1 MRSEGSVLRFQAQ
14 PQEFHPTEIYRPDPE
29 TCDLL
34 DFTQKGTPI
43 PLGGRIVKYL
53 DRCGYRYDNGSFYI
67 FNGRYY
73 EKVSEDDLSREIT
86 ESVAFHPRNILLS
99 RNFKKD
105 VISQVKDSCPVF
117 GRDDVPDSFME
128 DPRYDGWLIPF
139 ENGIYNVER
148 DELVPFSPY
157 IFFNRILHAR
167 YVPNDQHPV
176 EEIYRSIFPDD
187 ATRDF
192 FYLAVGYTLYSHT
205 LNPPALFVL
214 LGPGETGKSAILH
227 TLKTILGPDVTT
239 SLDPVQLSTQFA
251 VVELRNKVA
260 NLCTEAAMVRSWGK
274 GNVDGNIL
282 KKLSS
287 GETYSIDRK
296 GTSRVDFTNEAKM
309 WFAANDMPNF
319 GDSSS
324 GMMRRVH
331 ILPCLERQDSSMMI
345 YDLMCAPEALS
356 WLAFKALKAYV
367 LFRMEGRMEFVDPP
381 QMKRFSEEFSTQD
394 SLMDFLSSIHED
406 INDRSGIAD
415 KLNGKL
421 TSELYD
427 EYKEYVLDSG
437 RTNPL
442 GRRSFTNRICLEYN
456 LTMLKESYRKDG
468 SGSVSSRNRFV
479 KR

>member
-1 MRSEGSVLRFQAQ
+1 M
-14 PQEFHPTEIYRPDPE
+14 
-29 TCDLL
+29 
-34 DFTQKGTPI
+34 
-43 PLGGRIVKYL
+43 KYL
-53 DRCGYRYDNGSFYI
+53 DRCGYRYHNGSFYI

-86 ESVAFHPRNILLS
+86 ESVAFHPRNILLT

-105 VISQVKDSCPVF
+105 VISQMKDSCPVF
-117 GRDDVPDSFME
+117 GRDDAPDSFLE

-167 YVPNDQHPV
+167 YVPMDHHPV
-176 EEIYRSIFPDD
+176 EEVYRSIFPDD

-192 FYLAVGYTLYSHT
+192 FYLAVGFTLYSHT
-205 LNPPALFVL
+205 LNPSAIFVL

-227 TLKTILGPDVTT
+227 TLRTILGPDVTT
-239 SLDPVQLSTQFA
+239 SLDPIQLSTQFA

-274 GNVDGNIL
+274 GNVDGNII

-296 GTSRVDFTNEAKM
+296 GTSRIDFTNEAKM

-331 ILPCLERQDSSMMI
+331 VFPCLRKQDASMMI

-356 WLAFKALKAYV
+356 WLAFKALKAFIM
-367 LFRMEGRMEFVDPP
+367 FRMEGKMEFTDPP
-381 QMKRFSEEFSTQD
+381 LMKEFSREFSTQD
-394 SLMDFLSSIHED
+394 SLMDYISSLHEN
-406 INDRSGIAD
+406 IQDRYEIA
-415 KLNGKL
+415 NIFHGKV
-421 TSELYD
+421 TSELYE
-427 EYKEYVLDSG
+427 EYKEYSLCTG
-437 RTNPL
+437 RSNPL
-442 GRRSFTNRICLEYN
+442 SQKSFTNRICLEYD
-456 LTMLKESYRKDG
+456 LTLVKESYRKDG
-468 SGSVSSRNRFV
+468 TGQVSSRNRFV
-479 KR
+479 KRESQ